1 MANVPSGVGAL
12 SGYALPSGYS
22 PAGGGR
28 GPGPFAPMNSNYDGG
43 GYIPRS
49 GTAIGQPSYA
59 PFTAGPM
66 QKAGGIGGVLN
77 PLALADLKLGPDL
90 SAMPIAS
97 LAALGHPQRSPG
109 MAAVPAS
116 GPAAINGVAARPA
129 LPRSGGKGATL

>member
-28 GPGPFAPMNSNYDGG
+28 GPSPFASLNPNDGG

-49 GTAIGQPSYA
+49 GTAVGQPSYA
-59 PFTAGPM
+59 PFNAGAM
-66 QKAGGIGGVLN
+66 QNAGGIGVLN
-77 PLALADLKLGPDL
+77 PLALADLLRLGPDL

-109 MAAVPAS
+109 MAAVAAS
-116 GPAAINGVAARPA
+116 GPAAISGVAGRPA